1 MKLFMLTG
9 AIVFIFCSSNSAN
22 AQTTGD
28 FRTINSG
35 NWKTAASWQ
44 RYNGTA
50 WVAAVSPP
58 TFNNGKIAIRQGHTI
73 TVADSVYADQITVNS
88 GGVLDIVSG
97 RLFLMNGPGTDLVC
111 SGRLKVANNAVLE
124 RDSSQS
130 AATSSVDYKND
141 TLFESGG
148 ISPDVSFDGTTAQVI
163 VGSGYMGTAIVNNL
177 LGLQITGTVS
187 FNLVKF
193 IVGKINVTGTGLL
206 VTSQYSNGFIGQDNH
221 NYIEGKVV
229 CIVYDSSLHT
239 FNLPIGKGQ
248 YMPAVLKLR
257 QDSLVQTGFGITI
270 TSGTPPAHTLPATL
284 DRVSSV
290 RFYTIDKSSSVAHIK
305 TGSLQLSYL
314 ADDKVSDI
322 AKLRIAKSEG
332 AAWKNLGGIGS
343 GLPSGVITTTVNF
356 TTPGDFVL
364 ANATGGGNTLPINIA
379 SFNAIA
385 HRNFVLLNW
394 KVLEE
399 ANIRLYQLQRKAI
412 NNGDWENIASVTVNN
427 TGSYNYTDEANK
439 KAGKLLY
446 RLLQINKDGKKFYS
460 KEVAVMLSAP
470 LNGITIVELYPNP
483 VEQVLHVMI
492 EDKTSAMVDVN
503 ISNMVGRVLISRVC
517 MTNEPLNIPVEMLK
531 NGQYVI
537 TAYNSKTSEKA
548 VMKFVKK

>member
-1 MKLFMLTG
+1 M
-9 AIVFIFCSSNSAN
+9 
-22 AQTTGD
+22 
-28 FRTINSG
+28 
-35 NWKTAASWQ
+35 
-44 RYNGTA
+44 
-50 WVAAVSPP
+50 
-58 TFNNGKIAIRQGHTI
+58 
-73 TVADSVYADQITVNS
+73 
-88 GGVLDIVSG
+88 
-97 RLFLMNGPGTDLVC
+97 
-111 SGRLKVANNAVLE
+111 
-124 RDSSQS
+124 
-130 AATSSVDYKND
+130 
-141 TLFESGG
+141 
-148 ISPDVSFDGTTAQVI
+148 
-163 VGSGYMGTAIVNNL
+163 
-177 LGLQITGTVS
+177 
-187 FNLVKF
+187 
-193 IVGKINVTGTGLL
+193 
-206 VTSQYSNGFIGQDNH
+206 
-221 NYIEGKVV
+221 
-229 CIVYDSSLHT
+229 
-239 FNLPIGKGQ
+239 
-248 YMPAVLKLR
+248 
-257 QDSLVQTGFGITI
+257 
-270 TSGTPPAHTLPATL
+270 
-284 DRVSSV
+284 
-290 RFYTIDKSSSVAHIK
+290 
-305 TGSLQLSYL
+305 QLSYL

-385 HRNFVLLNW
+385 HRNIVLINW

-439 KAGKLLY
+439 KSWKLLY
-446 RLLQINKDGKKFYS
+446 RLVQVNKDGIMFYS
-460 KEVAVMLSAP
+460 KEVAVILSAP
-470 LNGITIVELYPNP
+470 ANGITIVELYPNP

-492 EDKTSAMVDVN
+492 EDNTSAMVDVN